1 MLKQLNFKYLAE
13 DQFNSQ
19 YGNDVHIEL
28 GLFHVNI
35 RSLNSNAARLCQFL
49 QLLSVNFD
57 VIVLSEIWT
66 TNINFFLNILPEYN
80 FYYDIPKD
88 SRVGGIGIFVKC
100 NLKQQELEQFKIQST
115 ISNRVE
121 NIWLEITKNKK
132 KYIIGGVYR
141 HPNQQVVEFRNS
153 IEIVLN
159 KLAGQKHPCFIA
171 GDINID
177 LMKVSTKKNTSEY
190 VDALLLN
197 NFVPLVIM
205 PTRITSRSAT
215 LIDHIYYYEGKNP
228 KEFLKIETG
237 NFLSDLSD
245 YLPNYML
252 LINEKTKAAS
262 KRPTI
267 RIFSAKHK
275 EKFCEL
281 LTSTSWHT
289 VCNENDAN
297 DAYNAFIKII
307 TDVYDKSFPVVQL
320 SKKRMKDKV
329 WITSAL
335 KKAAEPRISYT
346 KSGSAPDYQSMKKNT
361 KTIRECLKS

>member
-1 MLKQLNFKYLAE
+1 
-13 DQFNSQ
+13 
-19 YGNDVHIEL
+19 
-28 GLFHVNI
+28 
-35 RSLNSNAARLCQFL
+35 
-49 QLLSVNFD
+49 
-57 VIVLSEIWT
+57 
-66 TNINFFLNILPEYN
+66 
-80 FYYDIPKD
+80 
-88 SRVGGIGIFVKC
+88 
-100 NLKQQELEQFKIQST
+100 
-115 ISNRVE
+115 
-121 NIWLEITKNKK
+121 
-132 KYIIGGVYR
+132 
-141 HPNQQVVEFRNS
+141 
-153 IEIVLN
+153 
-159 KLAGQKHPCFIA
+159 
-171 GDINID
+171 
-177 LMKVSTKKNTSEY
+177 MKVSTKKNTSEY

-245 YLPNYML
+245 HLPNYML

-262 KRPTI
+262 KRPMI

-281 LTSTSWHT
+281 LTSISWHT

-320 SKKRMKDKV
+320 SKKRMKDKKNIKKHLLCFCSSLPFV
-329 WITSAL
+329 W
-335 KKAAEPRISYT
+335 
-346 KSGSAPDYQSMKKNT
+346 N
-361 KTIRECLKS
+361 